1 MTSCKAYSASAS
13 FHLRIRPF
21 VKEIART
28 RTVAMDRA
36 YHTPLRPVR
45 CAPFVAPRSLR
56 PVRCAPFV
64 APRLKLRHAAC
75 SCWARCIKSLST
87 ATPTPPTR
95 VIMTR
100 CPMKAEGRTLTHL
113 ATERERRWAE
123 AIEGRYTPGVRVSR
137 RWRSSTRCMECRSA
151 STPNLSGRKCRCA
164 GTGAW

>member
-13 FHLRIRPF
+13 FQLRIRPF

-36 YHTPLRPVR
+36 YHTL
-45 CAPFVAPRSLR
+45 
-56 PVRCAPFV
+56 CAPFV